1 MSSDDRTDLLTHI
14 AHELRTPL
22 SVALG
27 YTKILAAGRYGPL
40 NEKQTQAV
48 AATERCCE
56 QIGELADQ
64 LSLLGKLERGELT
77 LRRGPVA
84 LDPLLAA
91 LAAQHEPLADHPV
104 RVEQAP
110 GAVLTVHAD
119 GPHLRR
125 TLASLLAAVVRTAPD
140 DSTILLATRAAS
152 ASAAAS
158 SAPLDAAAASRSRA
172 PITSS
177 SPAAIIGI
185 AVAAQLDALLD
196 ADEQTLDPL
205 NDYEG
210 GMGLGLAL
218 ARQMT
223 TAFGGRVGSLR
234 TNGAIAV
241 RMRLP
246 LSPAAVQAPRPPQS
260 SAASS

>member
-40 NEKQTQAV
+40 NDKQTQAV

-84 LDPLLAA
+84 LDPLLSA

-152 ASAAAS
+152 TGAAA
-158 SAPLDAAAASRSRA
+158 SAPLDAAAASGSRA

-177 SPAAIIGI
+177 SPAAVIGI
-185 AVAAQLDALLD
+185 AVANQLDALLD

-241 RMRLP
+241 RVRLP
-246 LSPAAVQAPRPPQS
+246 LSPVAVQAPRPPQS

>member
-1 MSSDDRTDLLTHI
+1 MSPDDRTNLLSHI

-40 NEKQTQAV
+40 NDKQTQAV
-48 AATERCCE
+48 SAAERCCE
-56 QIGELADQ
+56 QIGELAEQ
-64 LSLLGKLERGELT
+64 LSLLAKLERGELT

-84 LDPLLAA
+84 LDPLLST
-91 LAAQHEPLADHPV
+91 LAAQHAPLPDHPV

-110 GAVLTVHAD
+110 GAALTVHAD

-125 TLASLLAAVVRTAPD
+125 ALATLLAAVIRTAPD
-140 DSTILLATRAAS
+140 ESTVVLTARA
-152 ASAAAS
+152 AAAS
-158 SAPLDAAAASRSRA
+158 DADPSPLDAAAPARSRRVTA
-172 PITSS
+172 FSTNSS
-177 SPAAIIGI
+177 CAIVGI
-185 AVAAQLDALLD
+185 ALASQLDALLD

-205 NDYEG
+205 NDYEAG
-210 GMGLGLAL
+210 LGLGLAL

-223 TAFGGRVGSLR
+223 AAFGGRVGSRR
-234 TNGAIAV
+234 TDGMIAV
-241 RMRLP
+241 RLLLP
-246 LSPAAVQAPRPPQS
+246 LSPAAAQAPRSSS